1 MSTDDYTYKVY
12 CITTYGMEIADIY
25 VRKND
30 IKKAVELYRQLKGKF
45 VDDPAGKKLKELGYY

>member
-1 MSTDDYTYKVY
+1 
-12 CITTYGMEIADIY
+12 MEIADIY

-30 IKKAVELYRQLKGKF
+30 IQKAVELYRQLKGKF